1 MADEPRFPPPRPR
14 GSAYREASARVS
26 PEAPVDAPKPVI
38 VTRPEAPKSER
49 NPGVGLR
56 PSDLLGPGGA
66 ERQYWENQTFTA
78 RHPRWTGAF
87 AVVVGALALAPTLLD
102 RAEGH
107 RHTGGRGA
115 VLGGVAVMAG
125 LWLLVT
131 GYPREA
137 DGRAPSWWGVSLA
150 ALSAFGAVVGVAL
163 W

>member
-1 MADEPRFPPPRPR
+1 
-14 GSAYREASARVS
+14 
-26 PEAPVDAPKPVI
+26 
-38 VTRPEAPKSER
+38 
-49 NPGVGLR
+49 
-56 PSDLLGPGGA
+56 
-66 ERQYWENQTFTA
+66 
-78 RHPRWTGAF
+78 
-87 AVVVGALALAPTLLD
+87 GALALAPTLLD